1 MSTLNVT
8 TIIPDAGGTNT
19 DLSLDGKGTGK
30 VAVVDDASVGGDV
43 LVTGNVGVGGA
54 SDFSQVGG
62 LSITG
67 NSVPMRV
74 VSSAATGYIQLGA
87 SGTSAYPQLAVTGD
101 NLTLRTSYSDRMVI
115 ESGGNI
121 DVEAGNIFFSTG
133 AKGIYLGVT
142 SATASNL
149 LDDYEEGT
157 WTATIAGSTSNPSS
171 TVTTT
176 CRYTKI
182 GRIVHAAGNFASVDT
197 TGAAGGV
204 RITGLPFTVTST
216 EMTGNVGLF
225 SIFTLLSTC
234 RNISPYVEGT
244 TISFYQSVSE
254 GGWSEILHN
263 AGSGGYLYFSV
274 TYTTT

>member
-8 TIIPDAGGTNT
+8 TIIPDAGTNT
-19 DLSLDGKGTGK
+19 ALSLDGKGTGK

-67 NSVPMRV
+67 NNVPLRV
-74 VSSAATGYIQLGA
+74 VGNNATTYIQLGA
-87 SGTSAYPQLAVTGD
+87 SGTSAYPQLAINGD
-101 NLTLRTSYSDRMVI
+101 DLTLRTSFSDRLKI
-115 ESGGNI
+115 EAGGNI

-157 WTATIAGSTSNPSS
+157 WTPSVTSSGGSITTVGTVSGIYTKVGRMVTVAFSITITTNGSGSGQVNVGGLPVASSGTWVGTGRENAATGKQQQCTTASSTSIGVKNYDDSYPGADGRVLFG
-171 TVTTT
+171 TVT
-176 CRYTKI
+176 Y
-182 GRIVHAAGNFASVDT
+182 
-197 TGAAGGV
+197 
-204 RITGLPFTVTST
+204 ST
-216 EMTGNVGLF
+216 
-225 SIFTLLSTC
+225 
-234 RNISPYVEGT
+234 
-244 TISFYQSVSE
+244 
-254 GGWSEILHN
+254 
-263 AGSGGYLYFSV
+263 A
-274 TYTTT
+274 